1 MELPGK
7 LRRGALG
14 GAGVA
19 RRCGGLKLA
28 SLMHK
33 NVSRVMTGVRRT
45 MAAAMVSAVVRGAA
59 PVALLSVVALTTPAC
74 QKYDTLIEKDQ
85 IAEQKWSDLEATLQ
99 RRYDLIP
106 NLVETVKAAAKSEQD
121 ILTRVTQARSEASGI
136 KLSGADLS
144 DPAKVEAFQKAQD
157 NLKGS
162 LSRLMVVQEKYPDL
176 QSNQGFRDLRV
187 QLEGTENRIL
197 RAREEYNKAAREY
210 NTELLKISG
219 SAVNKITGQPFKPR
233 VYFKASVESQAA
245 PKVSF

>member
-1 MELPGK
+1 MAESFSSALAGARRSLGASFLAVA
-7 LRRGALG
+7 LR
-14 GAGVA
+14 GVA
-19 RRCGGLKLA
+19 PLPLA
-28 SLMHK
+28 LL
-33 NVSRVMTGVRRT
+33 
-45 MAAAMVSAVVRGAA
+45 AATVAVSAPG
-59 PVALLSVVALTTPAC
+59 C
-74 QKYDTLIEKDQ
+74 QKYDQLIEKDQ
-85 IAEQKWSDLEATLQ
+85 IAEQKWADLEASLQ

-106 NLVETVKAAAKSEQD
+106 NLVSTVKAAAKSEEE
-121 ILTRVTQARSEASGI
+121 ILSKVVQARSDATSI

-144 DPAKVEAFQKAQD
+144 DPAKLEAFQKAQD

-162 LSRLMVVQEKYPDL
+162 LSRLMMVQEKYPDL

-219 SAVNKITGQPFKPR
+219 SAVNKVTGQPFKPR
-233 VYFKASVESQAA
+233 VYFTASAEAQAA